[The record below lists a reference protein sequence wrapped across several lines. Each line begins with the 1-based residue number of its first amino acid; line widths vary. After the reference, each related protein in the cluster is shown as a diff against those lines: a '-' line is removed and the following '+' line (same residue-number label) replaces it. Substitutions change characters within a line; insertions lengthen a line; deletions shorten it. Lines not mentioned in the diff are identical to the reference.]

1 MGRLG
6 GTGKSVVRSMAVREK
21 CRCGRRAAIRGSRSV
36 RVGAERWSAR
46 RARERLGAGM
56 GRMALWRSEASAEI
70 DWGRMRACKR
80 DDGGG
85 FVRILDVSESRAGM
99 SEGRSEGSRRS
110 SEGVSVVLFE
120 RMMRKAYIQGRRGGR
135 RQLSSHVGTPTQSG

>member
-1 MGRLG
+1 M
-6 GTGKSVVRSMAVREK
+6 
-21 CRCGRRAAIRGSRSV
+21 RGSRSV

-46 RARERLGAGM
+46 RARERCGAGM
-56 GRMALWRSEASAEI
+56 GRMALWSSEASAEI

-85 FVRILDVSESRAGM
+85 FVRMLDVSESRAGI

-110 SEGVSVVLFE
+110 SEGVSVVPLE
-120 RMMRKAYIQGRRGGR
+120 RVMREAYIQGRRGGH
-135 RQLSSHVGTPTQSG
+135 RQLSGHVGMPTQFG

>member
-1 MGRLG
+1 M
-6 GTGKSVVRSMAVREK
+6 
-21 CRCGRRAAIRGSRSV
+21 RGSRSV
-36 RVGAERWSAR
+36 RFGAERWSAR
-46 RARERLGAGM
+46 RERERWGAGM

-85 FVRILDVSESRAGM
+85 VVRMLDASDSRAGI

-110 SEGVSVVLFE
+110 CDGVSIVQSEGK
-120 RMMRKAYIQGRRGGR
+120 MRSSYIQGRRGGR
-135 RQLSSHVGTPTQSG
+135 RQSSGHVGMPAQSG